1 MILQGGTDIPFPDA
15 VSLFCCLL
23 RYSEQKVQHY
33 KAQSQGQ
40 QVLYAYGK
48 KWAQVFP
55 CPGRQSRQKALYLGQ
70 TSLQQGTIPI
80 LLLPRLPSPLPH
92 GNGVNRCSH
101 TDLEVAVHHPE
112 ARTSSCSVSSLLS
125 GSGCA
130 HHRTPASSSRGVAG
144 TGLGGLLEIGVR
156 PYSLHN
162 LNPASCRGRRRTGS
176 ALGNIWEGWS

>member
-101 TDLEVAVHHPE
+101 TDLEVAVHHPGGP
-112 ARTSSCSVSSLLS
+112 RQQLLS
-125 GSGCA
+125 LFQA
-130 HHRTPASSSRGVAG
+130 AAALITVPLLPAAG
-144 TGLGGLLEIGVR
+144 AWQGQG
-156 PYSLHN
+156 
-162 LNPASCRGRRRTGS
+162 
-176 ALGNIWEGWS
+176 